1 MIKDSVMVSEYN
13 VRFFKLDLH
22 VSMAVFHQ
30 VSSSPNQKHFD

>member
-22 VSMAVFHQ
+22 VSMAI
-30 VSSSPNQKHFD
+30 VSPGQLFS